1 MSKQV
6 VRKHILEWRSGLPE
20 TVRRQWGEAVARR
33 VIALEAFSHA
43 RTIGLYSPVRGEMP
57 TAAIFAAAVSCGKRV
72 AYPRVCGAE
81 DMEFVAVTALADLQR
96 GSFGVAEPV
105 GRELVAVPELDM
117 LIMPG
122 VAFSLSGW
130 RLGYGKG
137 YYDRLLAREKPAGP
151 LTGLCYEGQL
161 VPALVG
167 EAHDVPVQLI
177 VTEARVVFVQN

>member
-1 MSKQV
+1 M
-6 VRKHILEWRSGLPE
+6 EWRSGLPE
-20 TVRRQWGEAVARR
+20 AARCRYGEAIARR
-33 VIALEAFSHA
+33 VIALEAFCRA
-43 RTIGLYSPVRGEMP
+43 RTIGLYSPVRGEVP
-57 TAAIFAAAVSCGKRV
+57 TASIFAAAVSCGKRV

-81 DMEFVAVTALADLQR
+81 DMEFVTVADLADLQR

-105 GRELVAVPELDM
+105 GRDTVAVSELDM

-137 YYDRLLAREKPAGP
+137 YYDRLLCREKPAGP
-151 LTGLCYEGQL
+151 LAGICYEGQL
-161 VPALVG
+161 VPALSG

>member
-20 TVRRQWGEAVARR
+20 TVRRQYGEAIARR
-33 VIALEAFSHA
+33 VVALEAFSHA
-43 RTIGLYSPVRGEMP
+43 RTIGLYSPVRGEVP
-57 TAAIFAAAVSCGKRV
+57 TAAIFAAAVESGKRV
-72 AYPRVCGAE
+72 AYPRVCGA
-81 DMEFVAVTALADLQR
+81 DLEFVPVTTLEDLQR

-105 GRELVAVPELDM
+105 GRDTVAVPELDM

-137 YYDRLLAREKPAGP
+137 YYDRLLAGERPSGP
-151 LTGLCYEGQL
+151 LTGICYEGQL
-161 VPALVG
+161 VPVLAG

-177 VTEARVVFVQN
+177 VTEARVVCVQN